1 MEIVVISAAAL
12 VVSCLTFFS
21 GFGLGTILT
30 PVFLLFFPVDVAI
43 ALTAIVHFLN
53 NILKAVI
60 LFKYARWNVV
70 LRFGFPAFIAAFF
83 GAKALFFLE
92 RLPALYAYSFFGR
105 DALITPVKL
114 ALTFLIVLFAV
125 AELVPSFGKITFPP
139 RFLPLGGVA
148 SGFFGGLSGHQGALR
163 SMFLL
168 KCGLSRENFIAT
180 GVIIVCIVDF
190 SRIAVYWENLMK
202 ARYEEYLPLMMCAV
216 LAAFTGVFVGS
227 RLMKKVT
234 MKTIQVIVAAMLF
247 MIAVFLG
254 AGII

>member
-12 VVSCLTFFS
+12 IVSCLTFFS
-21 GFGLGTILT
+21 GFGLGTILM

-53 NILKAVI
+53 NILKTVI
-60 LFKYARWNVV
+60 LFKNARWNIVF
-70 LRFGFPAFIAAFF
+70 RFGVPAFIAAFF
-83 GAKALFFLE
+83 GAKALFSLE

-114 ALTFLIVLFAV
+114 ALAFLMVLFAV
-125 AELVPSFGKITFPP
+125 VELVPSLGKITFSS
-139 RFLPLGGVA
+139 RFLLPGGIV

-168 KCGLSRENFIAT
+168 KCGLSKENFIAT
-180 GVIIVCIVDF
+180 GVIIACLVDF
-190 SRIAVYWENLMK
+190 SRIAVYWGNVMKTSYEQYLSLMI
-202 ARYEEYLPLMMCAV
+202 CAV
-216 LAAFTGVFVGS
+216 LSAFMGVFVGS

-234 MKTIQVIVAAMLF
+234 MKTIQIIVTVMLF

-254 AGII
+254 AGVI